1 MTGREYAVAV
11 VGAGALGSGA
21 AYWLSRAAGEDVLC
35 LEQYELGHGLGA
47 SEDHSRIIRLGYHA
61 ERYTALTRASF
72 EAWEA
77 VERESRVPLV
87 LRTGAINVGVPG
99 TAGYP
104 ILDDYEV
111 AMRAHDIPYERLSAE
126 ETMRRWPQFRLPAGA
141 ETVFQA
147 DGGILDV
154 RRGVA
159 AQLALA
165 RSCGAT
171 VVPDAA
177 VEQIIPGPDA
187 VELVTAQGRFRAR
200 EVVLCAGAW
209 TAGLLRSTLGVDWPI
224 RLMRQQVTYFATPH
238 VARFAP
244 DRFPIWIWH
253 DEEEYY
259 GFPVYGEVAVKAARE
274 ILEGEPIDLG
284 TWDRRPD
291 AGRGRGARALP
302 RRVRARLTGPEL
314 STRVCVYD
322 LPPDRD
328 FVLDRLP
335 GEPRVTI
342 AIGAGHAAK
351 FASLFGRV
359 VSELVLEGATAVPIE
374 PFRADRP
381 ALTDPGYSA
390 NYRLGVRR
398 GGARLSRLAPFAR
411 LLQQQV
417 HHRRRRGGA
426 GGAAPAPPPG

>member
-1 MTGREYAVAV
+1 VTGREYRVAV
-11 VGAGALGSGA
+11 VGAGALGSGT
-21 AYWLSRAAGEDVLC
+21 AYWLSRTLGEDVLC

-77 VERESRVPLV
+77 VEEESRIPLV
-87 LRTGAINVGVPG
+87 LRTDAINVGVPG
-99 TAGYP
+99 TAGHP

-126 ETMRRWPQFRLPAGA
+126 ETMRRWPQFRLPAAA
-141 ETVFQA
+141 EAVHQA

-154 RRGVA
+154 RKGVA

-165 RSCGAT
+165 RSRGAT
-171 VVPDAA
+171 VIPNAA
-177 VEQIIPGPDA
+177 VEQIVPGPDS
-187 VELVTAQGRFRAR
+187 VELVTAQGSFRAR

-209 TAGLLRSTLGVDWPI
+209 TAGLLRGSLGVDWPI
-224 RLMRQQVTYFATPH
+224 RLTRQQVTYFATAD

-253 DEEEYY
+253 DEEEHY
-259 GFPVYGEVAVKAARE
+259 GFPVYGEVATKAARE
-274 ILEGEPIDLG
+274 ILEGEPIDLA
-284 TWDRRPD
+284 TWDREPD
-291 AGRGRGARALP
+291 SGEVAALGRFLDEFVPGAG
-302 RRVRARLTGPEL
+302 GPEL
-314 STRVCVYD
+314 FTKVCMYD

-328 FVLDRLP
+328 FVLDRLSA
-335 GEPRVTI
+335 EPRVLV

-351 FASLFGRV
+351 FASLFGRAL
-359 VSELVLEGATAVPIE
+359 SELVLEGATAVPIE

-381 ALTDPGYSA
+381 ALTDPAFPA
-390 NYRLGVRR
+390 NYRLGVSAVAS
-398 GGARLSRLAPFAR
+398 G
-411 LLQQQV
+411 
-417 HHRRRRGGA
+417 
-426 GGAAPAPPPG
+426 

>member
-1 MTGREYAVAV
+1 VTGREYGVAV

-21 AYWLSRAAGEDVLC
+21 AYWFSRVLGEDVLC

-77 VERESRVPLV
+77 VEQESRVPLV

-104 ILDDYEV
+104 ILDDYEA
-111 AMRAHDIPYERLSAE
+111 AMRAHDIPYERLSVE
-126 ETMRRWPQFRLPAGA
+126 EATRRWPQFRMPAAA
-141 ETVFQA
+141 ETVFQP

-154 RRGVA
+154 RKGVA

-165 RSCGAT
+165 RARGAT
-171 VVPDAA
+171 VVPHAA
-177 VEQIIPGPDA
+177 VEQIVPGPDA
-187 VELVTAQGRFRAR
+187 VELVTAQGSFRAR

-209 TAGLLRSTLGVDWPI
+209 TAGLLRGTLGVDWPI

-253 DEEEYY
+253 DDEEHY
-259 GFPVYGEVAVKAARE
+259 GFPVFGEVATKAARE
-274 ILEGEPIDLG
+274 ILEGDPIDLAA
-284 TWDRRPD
+284 WDRRPLGD
-291 AGRGRGARALP
+291 EVAALARFLDEFVPGSA
-302 RRVRARLTGPEL
+302 GPEL
-314 STRVCVYD
+314 HTRVCVYD

-335 GEPRVTI
+335 GVPRVTV

-359 VSELVLEGATAVPIE
+359 LAELVLEGVTAVPIE

-381 ALTDPGYSA
+381 ALTDPGFSA
-390 NYRLGVRR
+390 NYRLGVS
-398 GGARLSRLAPFAR
+398 AVAP
-411 LLQQQV
+411 
-417 HHRRRRGGA
+417 G
-426 GGAAPAPPPG
+426 